1 MKNTVKSILLAS
13 AISVV
18 GAFSAWADDIA
29 LVISNDRSLS
39 KDTEDVAE
47 AYQRDG
53 FRVLLNE
60 ARSASRLTRALSSFE
75 AQSRDADRV
84 VIHYVG
90 ELATTEN
97 SVSLQ
102 LSNSPSRSIV
112 ERYFEMPSVELLY
125 DLLEHRPGRSALVI
139 ASTSGR
145 VSDALRQG
153 AEIPN
158 GLSVIVG
165 PGGSMNWIIRELY
178 LGRGES
184 AKMIDQRNDVD
195 VLGFRPDYALASVGN
210 SPRVSSG
217 DSASR
222 QAVREMGDWRAAA
235 QSGTVEALQSYLRA
249 YPNGLF
255 VGEANARINT
265 LRPPEMVAEDALKLN
280 RNERRS
286 IQRALTVLGFDTRG
300 IDGVF
305 GAGTRNAVKRWQ
317 QSVGIK
323 PSGYV
328 DASQIRRLTEAAQAK
343 AQEDKAKRDADDLAA
358 WRASGSGSDERGVR
372 NYLAQ
377 FPQGLFAAQAKDAL
391 SRFEANKNSAQ
402 NKAYEERET
411 SLRLNAQTRNL
422 AEQRLAGLGY
432 KVGRVDGQF
441 TAETRQA
448 IAQFQQKE
456 GLPSTGYL
464 DNPTVTKLV
473 ASLFR

>member
-1 MKNTVKSILLAS
+1 
-13 AISVV
+13 
-18 GAFSAWADDIA
+18 

-53 FRVLLNE
+53 FRVLLNQ
-60 ARSASRLTRALSSFE
+60 ARSASRLTQALSSFE

-139 ASTSGR
+139 ASTSGP
-145 VSDALRQG
+145 VSQALRQG

-184 AKMIDQRNDVD
+184 AKKIDERQDTD

-210 SPRVSSG
+210 TPRGSSAQ
-217 DSASR
+217 STSQ
-222 QAVREMGDWRAAA
+222 QAITEMGVWREMARL
-235 QSGTVEALQSYLRA
+235 GTEKSLQSYLRS

-255 VGEANARINT
+255 VGEANARLNA
-265 LRPPEMVAEDALKLN
+265 LRPPEMVAEEALNLS

-305 GAGTRNAVKRWQ
+305 GAGSRNAVKRWQ

-323 PSGYV
+323 PSGYM
-328 DASQIRRLTEAAQAK
+328 DAPQIQRLTQAAQAK
-343 AQEDKAKRDADDLAA
+343 TQADKAKRDADDLAA
-358 WRASGSGSDERGVR
+358 WRASGSGSQEGGVR
-372 NYLAQ
+372 DYLAK
-377 FPQGLFAAQAKDAL
+377 FPEGLFAPQARDAL
-391 SRFEANKNSAQ
+391 ARFEANRNSAQ
-402 NKAYEERET
+402 NKAYEDRET

-448 IAQFQQKE
+448 IAQFQKKE
-456 GLPSTGYL
+456 GLQSTGYL